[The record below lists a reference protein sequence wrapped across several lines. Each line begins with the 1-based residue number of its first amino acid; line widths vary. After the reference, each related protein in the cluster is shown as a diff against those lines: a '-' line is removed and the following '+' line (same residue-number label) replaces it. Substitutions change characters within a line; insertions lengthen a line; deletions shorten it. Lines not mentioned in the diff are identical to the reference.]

1 MVVNKFKILSIILL
15 LGFALQTFAVESNN
29 LVQLDLKKASA
40 DSVDVT
46 LVTTGNY
53 SDNVMVR
60 KKSDNKYVILIPKVQ
75 SSGFSNSN
83 LNGVKDLVSN
93 IDVKTI
99 NDTNGGYTK
108 VTLITTKPLDIK
120 TKTQKSAPITAEQQE
135 YKTLIAQA
143 NTIKNNISKQEIKPV
158 QKTEVTVNK
167 APVPTKT
174 EPKKEVKNTVKGQP
188 KEIKLTEITPEK
200 IERAKRQE
208 SLTQLINEVEKEI
221 APPQEQLAFAQN
233 METDLVDLE
242 DIKNVIPTEN
252 INSGNNIVFK
262 LKSITQKPYG
272 KALGVTLLLMMLLS
286 LFKKKNN
293 VEKTIDKSQFM
304 EQLVNDTVDRVDETY
319 SNIINNSDLSW
330 REKYELYMDKSAK
343 PVARA
348 NNKGNYL
355 FIKKPVGYS
364 DEIEQKRIELENLIQ
379 ETSEIDNMLEPE
391 IVEIAT
397 DEDAIRKTIKLKSF
411 DNNSLKMTKRNQVN
425 SRFKRYELD
434 APKQQKT
441 VQLGKSKLHSN
452 PRSLQDANLKISA
465 VDEKRLKFKPQEY
478 VMSSVDEFFSILDR
492 EEAQRASKI
501 IKNAE
506 SSLARMK
513 KAHSNP
519 ISQSEPKSDR
529 LRGLIVKSEYNLDDN
544 KSFYLVNND
553 GQNALVGKVNDEVFV
568 LKKFD
573 NNITDPIKVR
583 KDKDNVYMVKA
594 GDFKSLVEVNDEKMG
609 VLIEL

>member
-1 MVVNKFKILSIILL
+1 MVVNKFKLISTFLL
-15 LGFALQTFAVESNN
+15 LGLTLQCCSAANN
-29 LVQLDLKKASA
+29 LVQLDLKKSSA

-46 LVTTGNY
+46 LVTTENY
-53 SDNVMVR
+53 NDNIMVR
-60 KKSDNKYVILIPKVQ
+60 KKSDNKYVILIPQVH
-75 SSGFSNSN
+75 SSGFSNSS
-83 LNGVKDLVSN
+83 LNGVKDLVSD
-93 IDVKTI
+93 IDVKTV
-99 NDTNGGYTK
+99 NDTSGGYTK

-143 NTIKNNISKQEIKPV
+143 NSIKNNIAKPEPKKAP
-158 QKTEVTVNK
+158 KTEVTINK
-167 APVPTKT
+167 ATVPAKSGL
-174 EPKKEVKNTVKGQP
+174 KKEVKTTIKEQP

-208 SLTQLINEVEKEI
+208 SLTQLINETQKEI
-221 APPQEQLAFAQN
+221 TAPQEQPTEAIDTNVVLG
-233 METDLVDLE
+233 DLE
-242 DIKNVIPTEN
+242 DIKNIIPTEKISSDTETGSKFRN
-252 INSGNNIVFK
+252 IA
-262 LKSITQKPYG
+262 QKPYG
-272 KALGVTLLLMMLLS
+272 KALGITLLLMLLLN

-293 VEKTIDKSQFM
+293 VEKTINKSQFM

-411 DNNSLKMTKRNQVN
+411 GNNSLKMTKRNQVH
-425 SRFKRYELD
+425 SRFKRYEQVTP
-434 APKQQKT
+434 APQKT
-441 VQLGKSKLHSN
+441 VNLGKSKLHTN

-465 VDEKRLKFKPQEY
+465 VDEKRLKFKPQDY
-478 VMSSVDEFFSILDR
+478 VMSSVDEFFSILDK
-492 EEAQRASKI
+492 EESLKASKI
-501 IKNAE
+501 IQNAE
-506 SSLARMK
+506 NSLVKMK

-519 ISQSEPKSDR
+519 IKKQEPKTEKPA
-529 LRGLIVKSEYNLDDN
+529 GLIVKSEYNLDDN
-544 KSFYLVNND
+544 RSFYLVNNN
-553 GQNALVGKVNDEVFV
+553 GQNALIGKVNDEVFV

-583 KDKDNVYMVKA
+583 RDKDNVYMVKA